1 MNIKIIRTSS
11 IYGPFDNF
19 DTNFSCCTS
28 VNQKGT
34 IKKILGSPWRP
45 SVTRDFVYA
54 EDLAKACIL
63 LSNHKFKGIVNFS
76 SGNAIT
82 IRQLAKKII
91 KVLKIKR
98 RLNLLVSQNHLRN
111 IEYW

>member
-1 MNIKIIRTSS
+1 ME
-11 IYGPFDNF
+11 
-19 DTNFSCCTS
+19 
-28 VNQKGT
+28 V
-34 IKKILGSPWRP
+34 LGDP

-91 KVLKIKR
+91 KVLKIKKEIKFVSKSKSSAKYR
-98 RLNLLVSQNHLRN
+98 VLDNFKFNKLFKNFKRTNLEDGLHKTIRWYLNHEKQNF
-111 IEYW
+111 